1 MQTPILINPLSIK
14 TTGIPAFS
22 ATNDNSTQEI
32 AQPIDPHKRI
42 TPNGTRLARATANM
56 DQASIKFCAGV
67 RTKFVKG
74 SAMAKN
80 ENPTIFI
87 MPNIGMNATKKAQ
100 IANTMIYA
108 LATECIRSAT
118 YPHKGGAMI
127 PMAE

>member
-80 ENPTIFI
+80 ENPAIFI
-87 MPNIGMNATKKAQ
+87 MPNIGMNARNAFDPPHTPIKAV
-100 IANTMIYA
+100 
-108 LATECIRSAT
+108 L
-118 YPHKGGAMI
+118 
-127 PMAE
+127 